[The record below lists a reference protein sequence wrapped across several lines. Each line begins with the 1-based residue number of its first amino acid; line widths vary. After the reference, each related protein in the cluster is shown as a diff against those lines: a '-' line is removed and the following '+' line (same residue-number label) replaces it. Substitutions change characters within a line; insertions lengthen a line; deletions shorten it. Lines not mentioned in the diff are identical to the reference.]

1 VKRHFPHH
9 QLALLLPN
17 TANLWCSSDGSLRD
31 CEWTDWV
38 GGFVVLGMDVTHH
51 NRGAWNRHANNG
63 SVWSVPVSDEEVARA
78 RAGDW
83 KVILT
88 PNKAVPADWFGDI
101 AGKDVL
107 GLASGGGQQVP
118 LFAASGANVTS
129 FDNSDEQL
137 ARDKL
142 VAEREGLNVRV
153 VQGDMADLSVFSDAS
168 FDLIFH
174 PVANVF
180 VPDLNPVWQE
190 CARVLRP
197 GGRLLAGYMNPA
209 FFWFDHDACEKSG
222 EWVVKY
228 PLPYSDLTSLPPERV
243 AKLVEVNT
251 ILEFGHSLDAQI
263 GGQLRAGMVVTDMY
277 EDDWSD
283 EATPLNKYGPMYI
296 ATLARRKPFVAQ

>member
-1 VKRHFPHH
+1 
-9 QLALLLPN
+9 
-17 TANLWCSSDGSLRD
+17 
-31 CEWTDWV
+31 
-38 GGFVVLGMDVTHH
+38 MDVTQH
-51 NRGAWNRHANNG
+51 NREAWNRHAKSG
-63 SVWSVPVSDEEVARA
+63 SRWSVPVAAEEIARA
-78 RAGDW
+78 REGDW

-101 AGKDVL
+101 AGQDVL

-118 LFAASGANVTS
+118 LLAAAGATVTS

-142 VAEREGLNVRV
+142 VADREGLDVRI
-153 VQGDMADLSVFSDAS
+153 VQGDMADLSVFDDAS

-180 VPDLNPVWQE
+180 APDLTPIWQE
-190 CARVLRP
+190 CARVLKP
-197 GGRLLAGYMNPA
+197 GGRLLTGFMNPT
-209 FFWFDHDACEKSG
+209 FFWFDHEACEKSG

-228 PLPYSDLTSLPPERV
+228 PLPFSELTSLPPERV
-243 AKLVEVNT
+243 AKLVESNE

-263 GGQLRAGMVVTDMY
+263 GGQLRAGMVVTELY

-283 EATPLNKYGPMYI
+283 EATPLNKYGPTYI
-296 ATLARRKPFVAQ
+296 ATLAQKKPLAAE